1 MVRRNHTGAC
11 LLSML
16 LCLALFAGTVH
27 AETLKIGIVDFRR
40 VFDNSKAGAVVKQEL
55 DVAGQEVQ
63 GELQKRKE
71 EIDESRKNLE
81 REAMIMSQDARADRE
96 REIRIK
102 INDFKA
108 LQQKYME
115 DLQEKQQKLIRQIEE
130 EVFELA
136 EQMGKEMGFS
146 LILEQRASAALY
158 FDPSL
163 DITDQLIQRY
173 DKISSQTTGNTE

>member
-1 MVRRNHTGAC
+1 
-11 LLSML
+11 
-16 LCLALFAGTVH
+16 LAFFAGVAH
-27 AETLKIGIVDFRR
+27 AETLKIGIVDFRK
-40 VFDNSKAGAVVKQEL
+40 VFDNSKAGEAVKQEL
-55 DVAGQEVQ
+55 DAAGQKVQ

-81 REAMIMSQDARADRE
+81 RESMIMSQDARADRE

-108 LQQKYME
+108 MQKQYME
-115 DLQEKQQKLIRQIEE
+115 DLQERQQQLIRQIEK

-146 LILEQRASAALY
+146 LILEKRASAALY

-163 DITDQLIQRY
+163 DITDQLIERF
-173 DKISSQTTGNTE
+173 DKMSAQTTGKTE